1 MKPQLLTSACR
12 SCRYYQPEG
21 RRGGMCEILGA
32 TVQANWKA
40 CALALP
46 AFAPSWEYLEE
57 MMLLRDK
64 TPILSNVCKLEYD
77 LNSAAQISSLTPEPK
92 KQPLLV

>member
-12 SCRYYQPEG
+12 SCRHYQPEG
-21 RRGGMCEILGA
+21 RRGGMCQILGA

-64 TPILSNVCKLEYD
+64 TPVSSNVCTLD
-77 LNSAAQISSLTPEPK
+77 SQVNSVEQLSSLTPEPK